1 MLWLGGALHKKG
13 IEISTIASQ
22 IDLSYTLLNLLNTSN
37 KEFIFSKN
45 IFNTSD
51 KHYAHYIFN
60 KGYGTVSKDGVFV
73 YDYIGKK
80 SILETG
86 ENTKSLDSLGKAITQ
101 NSFQDFLD
109 RK

>member
-1 MLWLGGALHKKG
+1 MLWLGGALQKTG

-22 IDLSYTLLNLLNTSN
+22 IDLPYTLLSLFNTSN

-51 KHYAHYIFN
+51 NHYAHYIFN
-60 KGYGTVSKDGVFV
+60 KGYGTISKEGVFV
-73 YDYIGKK
+73 YDYVGKR

-86 ENTKSLDSLGKAITQ
+86 KNTKSLDSLGKAITQ
-101 NSFQDFLD
+101 NAFQDFLM